1 MLASAYPALDRPM
14 ILFQNIV
21 EILYGAVL
29 AILRK
34 GTFGFEPDDRGWV
47 SGVLVGVNNARLG
60 MVRTSQSFGQEAL
73 CCGRVL
79 LGREEKVDR
88 RTGRVHSTIQV
99 APPALDPNV
108 GQSLPANCRWSV
120 GAAVALGV
128 PFPGRNAAPTSR
140 R

>member
-60 MVRTSQSFGQEAL
+60 MVRTSQSFGSGSAL
-73 CCGRVL
+73 LSAASCLAERGESRSSH
-79 LGREEKVDR
+79 RKSPQHD
-88 RTGRVHSTIQV
+88 TGSATC
-99 APPALDPNV
+99 P
-108 GQSLPANCRWSV
+108 
-120 GAAVALGV
+120 
-128 PFPGRNAAPTSR
+128 
-140 R
+140 

>member
-73 CCGRVL
+73 CSRPRPAWPRGESRSSH
-79 LGREEKVDR
+79 RKSPQHD
-88 RTGRVHSTIQV
+88 TGSATC
-99 APPALDPNV
+99 P
-108 GQSLPANCRWSV
+108 
-120 GAAVALGV
+120 
-128 PFPGRNAAPTSR
+128 
-140 R
+140 